1 MEPLR
6 NSQNHTA
13 KQEST
18 DEPRLRVNWGMG
30 HGVRHVV
37 TFYRFLSFSHKE
49 KWNQI
54 LALDSVKPLNS
65 QESPQP
71 QHLSHPTRQ
80 SNSYTLT

>member
-30 HGVRHVV
+30 HGVGHGVRHVV

-49 KWNQI
+49 KWHQI
-54 LALDSVKPLNS
+54 LALPIPSSAYAVEAVEAVEAVDVP
-65 QESPQP
+65 
-71 QHLSHPTRQ
+71 R
-80 SNSYTLT
+80 